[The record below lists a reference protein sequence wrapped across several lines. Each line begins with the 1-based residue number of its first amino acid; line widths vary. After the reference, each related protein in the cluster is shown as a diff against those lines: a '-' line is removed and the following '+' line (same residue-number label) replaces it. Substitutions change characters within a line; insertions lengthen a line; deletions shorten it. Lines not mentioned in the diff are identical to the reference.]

1 MAKLSYIGKGVAYP
15 VTLQQGAYKTV
26 TGTELIKGSITMI
39 LTTPVGSRYF
49 NPSFGSRLNE
59 LLWEP
64 NDLVLA
70 ASLRDFTADAISKWE
85 KRIELR
91 DVSVVTSIDA
101 ALIIIVYRIKNSN
114 EFDSF
119 VYPFVRRAA

>member
-1 MAKLSYIGKGVAYP
+1 MAKLSYLGQGVAYP
-15 VTLQQGAYKTV
+15 LTV
-26 TGTELIKGSITMI
+26 ESGSFKLATAKQLIKGSITMI
-39 LTTPVGSRYF
+39 LTTPIGSRYF
-49 NPSFGSRLNE
+49 NPSFGSRLYE

-85 KRIELR
+85 KRIEIQ
-91 DVSVVTSIDA
+91 DVSVVTAVDA
-101 ALIIIVYRIKNSN
+101 ALILIVYRIKNSN
-114 EFDSF
+114 ELDSF